1 MPFMSTKKSK
11 IQTRVLIAASLL
23 VASILS
29 SILISVLSNQKQS
42 FWIANRELTPGQQIA
57 ATDISKVQVNI
68 SAISNNYV
76 PADFNP
82 IGSIVINRIQR
93 TSLIATQSIS
103 SQNEAI
109 NSAEVSLTIRAI
121 DLPATV
127 LAGDRISIYLLED
140 AEAGAFPSEPELVL
154 SDIYLGSIERKNSNF
169 GSEAAI
175 TIAIGREEISD
186 VLRSTTYGRLVVVKL
201 NGWKQ
206 YSHNHYG
213 DIWQQFWEFCV

>member
-76 PADFNP
+76 PAEVNP

-121 DLPATV
+121 DLPGTV

-154 SDIYLGSIERKNSNF
+154 SDIYLGSVERKNSNF

-186 VLRSTTYGRLVVVKL
+186 VLRATTYGRLVVVKL
-201 NGWKQ
+201 NG
-206 YSHNHYG
+206 
-213 DIWQQFWEFCV
+213 

>member
-76 PADFNP
+76 PAGVNP

-127 LAGDRISIYLLED
+127 LAGDRISIYLVED
-140 AEAGAFPSEPELVL
+140 AEAGAFPSDPELVL
-154 SDIYLGSIERKNSNF
+154 SDIYLGSVERKNSNF

-186 VLRSTTYGRLVVVKL
+186 VLRATTYGRLVVVKL
-201 NGWKQ
+201 NG
-206 YSHNHYG
+206 
-213 DIWQQFWEFCV
+213 

>member
-1 MPFMSTKKSK
+1 MSTKKSK

-76 PADFNP
+76 PAGVNP

-127 LAGDRISIYLLED
+127 LAGDRISIYLVED

-154 SDIYLGSIERKNSNF
+154 SDIYLGSVERKNSNF

-186 VLRSTTYGRLVVVKL
+186 VLTATTYGRLVVVKL
-201 NGWKQ
+201 NG
-206 YSHNHYG
+206 
-213 DIWQQFWEFCV
+213 

>member
-1 MPFMSTKKSK
+1 MSTKKSK

-29 SILISVLSNQKQS
+29 SVLISVLSNEKQS

-57 ATDISKVQVNI
+57 ASDISKVQVNI

-76 PADFNP
+76 PTGINP

-140 AEAGAFPSEPELVL
+140 AESGAFPSEPELIL

-169 GSEAAI
+169 GSEVAI

-186 VLRSTTYGRLVVVKL
+186 VLRATTYGRLAVVKL
-201 NGWKQ
+201 NG
-206 YSHNHYG
+206 
-213 DIWQQFWEFCV
+213 

>member
-1 MPFMSTKKSK
+1 MSTKKSK
-11 IQTRVLIAASLL
+11 IQARVLIAAALL

-29 SILISVLSNQKQS
+29 SVLISIVSNQKQS

-57 ATDISKVQVNI
+57 VTDISKVQVNI

-76 PADFNP
+76 SAEVNP
-82 IGSIVINRIQR
+82 VGSIVINRIQR
-93 TSLIATQSIS
+93 TALIATQSIS

-109 NSAEVSLTIRAI
+109 NSAEISLTIRAI
-121 DLPATV
+121 DLPVTV

-140 AEAGAFPSEPELVL
+140 AELGAFPSEPELVL

-186 VLRSTTYGRLVVVKL
+186 VLRATTYGRLVVVKL
-201 NGWKQ
+201 NG
-206 YSHNHYG
+206 
-213 DIWQQFWEFCV
+213 

>member
-57 ATDISKVQVNI
+57 TTDISKVQVNI

-76 PADFNP
+76 PAEVNP

-121 DLPATV
+121 DLPGTV

-154 SDIYLGSIERKNSNF
+154 SDIYLGSVERKNSNF

-186 VLRSTTYGRLVVVKL
+186 VLRATTYGRLVVVKL
-201 NGWKQ
+201 NG
-206 YSHNHYG
+206 
-213 DIWQQFWEFCV
+213 

>member
-11 IQTRVLIAASLL
+11 IQTRVLVAASLL

-29 SILISVLSNQKQS
+29 SVLISVLSNQKQS

-57 ATDISKVQVNI
+57 ASDISKVQVNI

-76 PADFNP
+76 PADVNP

-121 DLPATV
+121 DLPASV

-186 VLRSTTYGRLVVVKL
+186 VLRATTYGRLVVVKL
-201 NGWKQ
+201 NG
-206 YSHNHYG
+206 
-213 DIWQQFWEFCV
+213 

>member
-1 MPFMSTKKSK
+1 MPFMSIKKSK

-29 SILISVLSNQKQS
+29 SVLISVLSNQKQS

-57 ATDISKVQVNI
+57 ASDISKVQVNI
-68 SAISNNYV
+68 SAISDNYV
-76 PADFNP
+76 PVGINP

-103 SQNEAI
+103 SQNETI

-140 AEAGAFPSEPELVL
+140 AESGAFPSEPELVL

-186 VLRSTTYGRLVVVKL
+186 VLRATTYGRLVVVKL
-201 NGWKQ
+201 NG
-206 YSHNHYG
+206 
-213 DIWQQFWEFCV
+213 

>member
-29 SILISVLSNQKQS
+29 SVLISVLSNQKQS

-57 ATDISKVQVNI
+57 ASDISKVQVNI
-68 SAISNNYV
+68 SAISDNYV
-76 PADFNP
+76 PSHVNP

-103 SQNEAI
+103 SQNETI

-121 DLPATV
+121 DLPGSV

-186 VLRSTTYGRLVVVKL
+186 VLRATTYGRLVLVKL
-201 NGWKQ
+201 NG
-206 YSHNHYG
+206 
-213 DIWQQFWEFCV
+213 

>member
-1 MPFMSTKKSK
+1 MSTKKTK

-29 SILISVLSNQKQS
+29 SVLISVLSNQKQS

-57 ATDISKVQVNI
+57 ASDISKVQVNI
-68 SAISNNYV
+68 SAISNNYL
-76 PADFNP
+76 PADVNP

-93 TSLIATQSIS
+93 SSLIATQSVS

-121 DLPATV
+121 DLPTTV

-186 VLRSTTYGRLVVVKL
+186 VLRATTYGRLVVVKL
-201 NGWKQ
+201 NG
-206 YSHNHYG
+206 
-213 DIWQQFWEFCV
+213 

>member
-1 MPFMSTKKSK
+1 MSTKKSK
-11 IQTRVLIAASLL
+11 IQTRVLVAASLL

-29 SILISVLSNQKQS
+29 SVLISVLSNQKQS

-57 ATDISKVQVNI
+57 ASDISKVQVNI
-68 SAISNNYV
+68 SAISDNYV
-76 PADFNP
+76 PAGVNP

-103 SQNEAI
+103 SQNETI

-140 AEAGAFPSEPELVL
+140 AESGAFPSEPELVL
-154 SDIYLGSIERKNSNF
+154 GDIYLGSIERKNSNF

-186 VLRSTTYGRLVVVKL
+186 VLRATTYGRLVVVKL
-201 NGWKQ
+201 NG
-206 YSHNHYG
+206 
-213 DIWQQFWEFCV
+213 

>member
-1 MPFMSTKKSK
+1 MSTKKSK
-11 IQTRVLIAASLL
+11 IQTRVLVAASLL

-29 SILISVLSNQKQS
+29 SVLISALSNQKQS

-57 ATDISKVQVNI
+57 ASDISKVQVNI
-68 SAISNNYV
+68 SAISDNYV
-76 PADFNP
+76 PAGVNP

-140 AEAGAFPSEPELVL
+140 AESGAFPSEPELVL

-186 VLRSTTYGRLVVVKL
+186 VLRATTYGRLVVVKL
-201 NGWKQ
+201 NG
-206 YSHNHYG
+206 
-213 DIWQQFWEFCV
+213 

>member
-1 MPFMSTKKSK
+1 MSTKKSK

-29 SILISVLSNQKQS
+29 SVLISVLSNQKQS

-57 ATDISKVQVNI
+57 ASDISKVQVNI

-76 PADFNP
+76 STDVNP

-121 DLPATV
+121 DLPASV

-140 AEAGAFPSEPELVL
+140 AESGAFPSEPELVL

-186 VLRSTTYGRLVVVKL
+186 VLRATTYGRLVVVKL
-201 NGWKQ
+201 NG
-206 YSHNHYG
+206 
-213 DIWQQFWEFCV
+213 

>member
-1 MPFMSTKKSK
+1 MSTKKSK

-29 SILISVLSNQKQS
+29 SILISVISNQKQS

-57 ATDISKVQVNI
+57 ASDISKVQVNI

-76 PADFNP
+76 PVDVNP
-82 IGSIVINRIQR
+82 IGCIVINRIQR

-103 SQNEAI
+103 SESGVI

-121 DLPATV
+121 DLPASV

-140 AEAGAFPSEPELVL
+140 AESGAFPSEPELIL

-186 VLRSTTYGRLVVVKL
+186 VLRATTYGRLVVVKL
-201 NGWKQ
+201 NG
-206 YSHNHYG
+206 
-213 DIWQQFWEFCV
+213 

>member
-1 MPFMSTKKSK
+1 MSTKKSK

-23 VASILS
+23 VASIIS

-42 FWIANRELTPGQQIA
+42 YWIANRELTPGQQIA

-76 PADFNP
+76 PAGVNP

-127 LAGDRISIYLLED
+127 LAGDRISIYLVED

-154 SDIYLGSIERKNSNF
+154 SDIYLGSVERKNSNF

-186 VLRSTTYGRLVVVKL
+186 VLRATTYGRLVVVKL
-201 NGWKQ
+201 NG
-206 YSHNHYG
+206 
-213 DIWQQFWEFCV
+213 

>member
-1 MPFMSTKKSK
+1 MSIKKSK

-29 SILISVLSNQKQS
+29 SVLISVLSNQKQS

-57 ATDISKVQVNI
+57 ASDISKVQVNI
-68 SAISNNYV
+68 SAISDNYV
-76 PADFNP
+76 PAGVNP

-121 DLPATV
+121 DLPASV

-140 AEAGAFPSEPELVL
+140 AESGAFPSEPELVL

-186 VLRSTTYGRLVVVKL
+186 VLRATTYGRLVVVKL
-201 NGWKQ
+201 NG
-206 YSHNHYG
+206 
-213 DIWQQFWEFCV
+213 

>member
-1 MPFMSTKKSK
+1 MPFMSTNKSK
-11 IQTRVLIAASLL
+11 IQGRVLIAAALL
-23 VASILS
+23 VASLLS
-29 SILISVLSNQKQS
+29 SVLISVISNQKQS

-76 PADFNP
+76 AADMNP
-82 IGSIVINRIQR
+82 VGSIVINRIQR

-103 SQNEAI
+103 TQNETI

-121 DLPATV
+121 DIPTNV

-140 AEAGAFPSEPELVL
+140 AEAGAFPSEPEVVL

-186 VLRSTTYGRLVVVKL
+186 VLRATTYGRLVVVKL
-201 NGWKQ
+201 NG
-206 YSHNHYG
+206 
-213 DIWQQFWEFCV
+213 

>member
-1 MPFMSTKKSK
+1 MSTKKSK

-29 SILISVLSNQKQS
+29 SVLISVLSNQKQS

-57 ATDISKVQVNI
+57 ASDISKVQVNI

-76 PADFNP
+76 PTDVNP

-109 NSAEVSLTIRAI
+109 NSAELSLTIRAI
-121 DLPATV
+121 DLPGTV

-186 VLRSTTYGRLVVVKL
+186 VLRATTYGRLVVVKL
-201 NGWKQ
+201 NG
-206 YSHNHYG
+206 
-213 DIWQQFWEFCV
+213 

>member
-1 MPFMSTKKSK
+1 MSTKKSK
-11 IQTRVLIAASLL
+11 IQTRVLVAASLL

-29 SILISVLSNQKQS
+29 SVLISVLSNQKQS

-57 ATDISKVQVNI
+57 TSDISKVQVNI
-68 SAISNNYV
+68 SAISDNYV
-76 PADFNP
+76 PAGVNP

-121 DLPATV
+121 DLPASV

-140 AEAGAFPSEPELVL
+140 AQLGAFPSEPELVL

-186 VLRSTTYGRLVVVKL
+186 VLRATTYGRLVVVKL
-201 NGWKQ
+201 NG
-206 YSHNHYG
+206 
-213 DIWQQFWEFCV
+213 

>member
-11 IQTRVLIAASLL
+11 IQTRVLIAAALL

-68 SAISNNYV
+68 SAISDNYV
-76 PADFNP
+76 RASVNP

-121 DLPATV
+121 DLPATI

-140 AEAGAFPSEPELVL
+140 AEAGAFPSEPVLVL
-154 SDIYLGSIERKNSNF
+154 GDIYLGSVERKNSNF

-175 TIAIGREEISD
+175 TIAIGRNEISD
-186 VLRSTTYGRLVVVKL
+186 VLRATTYGRLVVVKL
-201 NGWKQ
+201 NG
-206 YSHNHYG
+206 
-213 DIWQQFWEFCV
+213 

>member
-68 SAISNNYV
+68 SSISDNYL
-76 PADFNP
+76 PAGVNP

-93 TSLIATQSIS
+93 SSLIATQSIS

-140 AEAGAFPSEPELVL
+140 AKEGAFPSEPELVL

-175 TIAIGREEISD
+175 TIAIGRKEISD
-186 VLRSTTYGRLVVVKL
+186 VLRATTYGRLVVVKL
-201 NGWKQ
+201 NG
-206 YSHNHYG
+206 
-213 DIWQQFWEFCV
+213 

>member
-1 MPFMSTKKSK
+1 MSTKKSK

-29 SILISVLSNQKQS
+29 SVLISVLSNQKQS

-57 ATDISKVQVNI
+57 ASDISKVQVNI
-68 SAISNNYV
+68 SAISINYV
-76 PADFNP
+76 PADVNP

-103 SQNEAI
+103 SQNETI

-121 DLPATV
+121 DLPGSV

-186 VLRSTTYGRLVVVKL
+186 VLRATTYGRLVVVKL
-201 NGWKQ
+201 NG
-206 YSHNHYG
+206 
-213 DIWQQFWEFCV
+213 

>member
-1 MPFMSTKKSK
+1 MPTKKSK
-11 IQTRVLIAASLL
+11 IQTRLLIAATLL

-29 SILISVLSNQKQS
+29 SVLISVLSNQKQS

-57 ATDISKVQVNI
+57 ASDISKVQVNI

-76 PADFNP
+76 PAGMNP

-140 AEAGAFPSEPELVL
+140 AESGAFPSEPELIL

-175 TIAIGREEISD
+175 NIAIGREEISD
-186 VLRSTTYGRLVVVKL
+186 VLRATTYGRLVVVKL
-201 NGWKQ
+201 NG
-206 YSHNHYG
+206 
-213 DIWQQFWEFCV
+213 

>member
-1 MPFMSTKKSK
+1 MSTNKSK
-11 IQTRVLIAASLL
+11 IQGRVLIAAALL
-23 VASILS
+23 VASLLS
-29 SILISVLSNQKQS
+29 SVLISVISNQKQS

-76 PADFNP
+76 AADMNP
-82 IGSIVINRIQR
+82 VGSIVINRIQR

-103 SQNEAI
+103 TQNETI

-121 DLPATV
+121 DIPTNV

-140 AEAGAFPSEPELVL
+140 AEAGAFPSEPEVVL
-154 SDIYLGSIERKNSNF
+154 SDIFLGSIERKNSNF

-186 VLRSTTYGRLVVVKL
+186 VLRATTYGRLVVVKL
-201 NGWKQ
+201 NG
-206 YSHNHYG
+206 
-213 DIWQQFWEFCV
+213 

>member
-1 MPFMSTKKSK
+1 MSTNKSK
-11 IQTRVLIAASLL
+11 IQGRVLIAAALL
-23 VASILS
+23 VASLLS
-29 SILISVLSNQKQS
+29 SVLISVISNQKQS

-76 PADFNP
+76 AADMNP
-82 IGSIVINRIQR
+82 VGSIVINRIQR

-103 SQNEAI
+103 THNETI

-121 DLPATV
+121 DIPTNV

-140 AEAGAFPSEPELVL
+140 AEAGAFPSEPEVVL

-186 VLRSTTYGRLVVVKL
+186 VLRATTYGRLVVVKL
-201 NGWKQ
+201 NG
-206 YSHNHYG
+206 
-213 DIWQQFWEFCV
+213 